1 MTLKE
6 ARKSFPTNKVLAEA
20 YRNLWPLM
28 QRGVSESEYFILW
41 RKEVGRL
48 RDRNQRWSDRERAK
62 HPERYRAF
70 ARASYHR
77 HRQRRVEDARR
88 VRQERK
94 NDPERLLAHR
104 IWCRNNVKRRKAID
118 PQYRIRF
125 LMRNRIWMA
134 LDRGVAKAGSTVDL
148 LGCTIPEFKRHIE
161 ALWLP
166 GMTWDNYGKL
176 VWHIDHIKPCKSF
189 DLTDQAQQKLCFHY
203 TNTRPLWAKDNLSK
217 GAEFLNDV
225 ILPAERILQNQNL
238 QLCQLFLRLC

>member
-1 MTLKE
+1 MFTGSALLRRRLSVDRRGWPASGCKIEVDGLARTLYTRHRSDAPKKDMTLKE

-134 LDRGVAKAGSTVDL
+134 LDRGVAK
-148 LGCTIPEFKRHIE
+148 
-161 ALWLP
+161 
-166 GMTWDNYGKL
+166 
-176 VWHIDHIKPCKSF
+176 
-189 DLTDQAQQKLCFHY
+189 
-203 TNTRPLWAKDNLSK
+203 
-217 GAEFLNDV
+217 
-225 ILPAERILQNQNL
+225 
-238 QLCQLFLRLC
+238 